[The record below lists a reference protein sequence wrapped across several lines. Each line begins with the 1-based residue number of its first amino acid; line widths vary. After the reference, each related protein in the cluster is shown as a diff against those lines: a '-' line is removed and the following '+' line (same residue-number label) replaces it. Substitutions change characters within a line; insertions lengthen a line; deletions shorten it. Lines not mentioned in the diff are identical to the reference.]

1 MKGESVLTDISCN
14 VCNSENDNSRY
25 FCRKCG
31 KLLNP
36 NELDNELYALP
47 EMKIMRILDNLQHMS
62 HSTIIWDDMVDLY
75 TTKIEKMKALFALP
89 GMGAEKNSAIC
100 NKMEDFLELC
110 YKPEF
115 HIAFVGTIKTGK
127 STLINSLLGKN
138 YASMDVT
145 PETAALTK
153 FRASIRDYIHV
164 TFHTKDEWKKLW
176 DSRTSAADAFMEEY
190 KELNADNFKD
200 RWIGHEPF
208 RKELASDDIEK
219 ELSVWSSSKR
229 PEHYFVKEIEIGIS
243 TLPENFPQQVV
254 FVDTPGLSDPV
265 AYRSELTREYIRRA
279 NAVFV
284 CVDAQKVQKEEF
296 ETISS
301 VFSFSSHNKNKVHII
316 ATHWD
321 KLNNPDDDWPK
332 QKEWLAKQL
341 KGKAFYDTS
350 EMAYENIMHS
360 AAYIFNLCRD
370 YKMLSPQE
378 KKSLIKFS
386 VDYDYD
392 CEVSGDL
399 EKIKNKTNIDSI
411 LNVVQD
417 KLAGKYQ
424 DILIHDIKSK
434 YNDVVTNLQRIVQDK
449 KEDTIGLLETSAADL
464 DLIGQK
470 VAEQQ
475 AKYNKVHQVS
485 EQLTEILRLVNQDTQ
500 NRMERICGKLRL
512 EISKSAAAGKKK
524 Q

>member
-1 MKGESVLTDISCN
+1 MANLTCN
-14 VCNSENDNSRY
+14 ICKAKNEYTSY
-25 FCRKCG
+25 FCCQCG
-31 KLLNP
+31 KFLKSEEFN
-36 NELDNELYALP
+36 NESYELP
-47 EMKIMRILDNLQHMS
+47 EMKIIRILENLQQMA
-62 HSTIIWDDMVDLY
+62 HSTIIWDNAVDLY

-89 GMGAEKNSAIC
+89 GMGAEKNFAIC
-100 NKMEDFLELC
+100 NKMAEFLDLC

-115 HIAFVGTIKTGK
+115 QIAFVGTIKTGK

-138 YASMDVT
+138 YASMAVT

-153 FRASIRDYIHV
+153 FRASIRDYVHV
-164 TFHTKDEWKKLW
+164 VFYTKDEWKKLW
-176 DSRTSAADAFMEEY
+176 DSRTSAADAFVAEY
-190 KELNADNFKD
+190 NELNADRYED
-200 RWIGHEPF
+200 RWIGHEPI

-219 ELSVWSSSKR
+219 ELSVWSSSKS

-243 TLPENFPQQVV
+243 TLPKNFPQQVV
-254 FVDTPGLSDPV
+254 LVDTPGLSDPV

-284 CVDAQKVQKEEF
+284 CVDAQKIQKEEI

-321 KLNNPDDDWPK
+321 KLNNPDEDWQE
-332 QKEWLAKQL
+332 QKGWLAKQL
-341 KGKAFYDTS
+341 TGKAFYDTR

-370 YKMLSPQE
+370 YKMISQQE
-378 KKSLIKFS
+378 KKSLRKFAL
-386 VDYDYD
+386 DYDYELPD
-392 CEVSGDL
+392 DL
-399 EKIKNKTNIDSI
+399 EKIKDNTNIASI
-411 LNVVQD
+411 VKVVQD

-424 DILIHDIKSK
+424 EILIQDIKSK
-434 YNDVVTNLQRIVQDK
+434 YDDIVGNLHRVVQDK
-449 KEDTIGLLETSAADL
+449 KDDTMELLEASTADI
-464 DLIGQK
+464 DSIKQK

-475 AKYNKVHQVS
+475 VKYDEIYQVS
-485 EQLTEILRLVNQDTQ
+485 AQLTQILGKVSQDTKK
-500 NRMERICGKLRL
+500 RMEVICGKLRL
-512 EISKSAAAGKKK
+512 QLYNTAIAGKKK